1 MLRFEYLAV
10 YDSDSPEDGDA
21 PLIDNEIMKASGR
34 FRDDLRGDVLAADS
48 KATADAL
55 LTKTNRAAARTI
67 VVKTTLEAGTPDEA
81 TQRCALLH
89 RLNATL
95 LRCT

>member
-1 MLRFEYLAV
+1 MLRFDYV
-10 YDSDSPEDGDA
+10 VNYGSDSPEDGDA
-21 PLIDNEIMKASGR
+21 PLTDNELMKVLGR
-34 FRDDLRGDVLAADS
+34 FRDGQRGDVLATDP
-48 KATADAL
+48 KDTADAL